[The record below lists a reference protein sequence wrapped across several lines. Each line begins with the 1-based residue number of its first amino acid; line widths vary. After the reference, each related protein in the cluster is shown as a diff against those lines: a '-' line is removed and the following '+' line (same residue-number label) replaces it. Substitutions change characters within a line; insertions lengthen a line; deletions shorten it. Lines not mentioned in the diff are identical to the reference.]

1 MSSGTSTA
9 VPQKNAPTTH
19 DELRRAYSFVPTSVS
34 AVCGHDGDTPRGLV
48 VATLQPVSLEP
59 PLLGI
64 LIQTSS
70 TTWPILA
77 GLGRFG
83 ISVLAEHQTGYAQLL
98 ASQAT
103 NRFAGVSTQQDE
115 SAVYISDAAA
125 WFEVE
130 LAGTLPAGDHELALL
145 KVVSSQIDEQNEPLV
160 FHRSRFRSMKPLRDS
175 SAFWPLDDVW
185 Q

>member
-34 AVCGHDGDTPRGLV
+34 AVCGHDGKAPRGLV

-130 LAGTLPAGDHELALL
+130 LYNEIEAGDHTLALVRVL
-145 KVVSSQIDEQNEPLV
+145 SSQTNDALEPLA
-160 FHRSRFRSMKPLRDS
+160 FHRSRFRSLKPWREN
-175 SAFWPLDDVW
+175 AAVWPLDDVW